1 MNRKSTTVSIGGG
14 QCRVTVVI
22 TSEPCEQGTMAARQ
36 AQVALL
42 RALTDNIELMN
53 CGFLPFQKLTMR
65 HTGEVWLV
73 EMEAVQ
79 SE

>member
-1 MNRKSTTVSIGGG
+1 MNRKTTTVSIGGG

-22 TSEPCEQGTMAARQ
+22 TSDPCEIGTMEARR
-36 AQVALL
+36 AQVGLL
-42 RALTDNIELMN
+42 RALTDNIELLN
-53 CGFLPFQKLTMR
+53 CGFKPFQKFTMR

>member
-1 MNRKSTTVSIGGG
+1 MNRKTTTVSVGGG
-14 QCRVTVVI
+14 QCRVTVQI
-22 TSEPCEQGTMAARQ
+22 SSEPCEIGTMAARQ

-53 CGFLPFQKLTMR
+53 CGFKAFEKLTMR
-65 HTGEVWLV
+65 HTGEVWLI

>member
-1 MNRKSTTVSIGGG
+1 MNRKTTTVSIGGG
-14 QCRVTVVI
+14 QCRVSVRI
-22 TSEPCEQGTMAARQ
+22 ESEPCEIDTMEARR

-42 RALTDNIELMN
+42 RGLTDNIELLN
-53 CGFLPFQKLTMR
+53 CGFKPFQKLTMR

>member
-1 MNRKSTTVSIGGG
+1 MQRKTTTVSIGGG
-14 QCRVTVVI
+14 QCRVTVAI
-22 TSEPCEQGTMAARQ
+22 SSDPREIGTMEARQ
-36 AQVALL
+36 AQVGIL
-42 RALTDNIELMN
+42 RALTDNIELLN
-53 CGFLPFQKLTMR
+53 CGFKPFQKLTMR